1 MTRGIS
7 LQKYSNVLVRKEKNT
22 EYFYKQTMMK
32 TLKRVRI
39 GKPIEVVELISLSLK
54 LGAAQYKFVND
65 I

>member
-7 LQKYSNVLVRKEKNT
+7 LQKYSNVLERKEKNT
-22 EYFYKQTMMK
+22 EYLYKQTMMK